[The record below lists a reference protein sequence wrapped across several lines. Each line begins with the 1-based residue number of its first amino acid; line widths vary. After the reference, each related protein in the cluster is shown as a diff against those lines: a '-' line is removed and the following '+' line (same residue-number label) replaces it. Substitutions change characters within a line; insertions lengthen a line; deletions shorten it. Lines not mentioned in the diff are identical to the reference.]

1 MRCARSFGPRC
12 SRRAADLGSAF
23 AGLLVVVAVS
33 QACGSG
39 NKVSGCPPGPDLCVS
54 YCAHVFST
62 PCDWPQGAAITC
74 VNECHS
80 AAASLVP
87 ADCMALWEAVLTC
100 GSCATVTCARQM
112 CIEQGGSRVCIDEP
126 ESINGCDQESIA
138 WRTCGGSCLQSP
150 SSWNEGGGS
159 ATGGSFLRGV
169 VTSACTC
176 PGALEPGGAAGAAC
190 TSDTDCAQICCA
202 CATGHGRYLVRTCQ
216 NGRCL
221 GEPEICA
228 DANATGSSLASFC
241 QG

>member
-1 MRCARSFGPRC
+1 VRKVARPTSLQARGRFGP
-12 SRRAADLGSAF
+12 AF
-23 AGLLVVVAVS
+23 VGLLVAVALS

-39 NKVSGCPPGPDLCVS
+39 NKVSGCAPGPDLCAS

-62 PCDWPQGAAITC
+62 PCEWPPGAAITC
-74 VNECHS
+74 VSECHA

-87 ADCMALWEAVLTC
+87 TECMALWEAALTC
-100 GSCATVTCARQM
+100 GSCATVTCAHQT
-112 CIEQGGSRVCIDEP
+112 CIDQGQSRVCIDEP

-138 WRTCGGSCLQSP
+138 WRTCGGSCLQRP

-159 ATGGSFLRGV
+159 STGGSFSRAV
-169 VTSACTC
+169 VTSRCAC
-176 PGALEPGGAAGAAC
+176 PGTLEPGGAAGAAC

-216 NGRCL
+216 SGRCL